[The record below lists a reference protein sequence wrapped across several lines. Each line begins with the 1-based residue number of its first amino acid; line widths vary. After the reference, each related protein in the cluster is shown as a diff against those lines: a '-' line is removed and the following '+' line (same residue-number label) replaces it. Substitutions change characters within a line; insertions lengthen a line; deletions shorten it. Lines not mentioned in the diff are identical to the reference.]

1 VRIKLLIAGLA
12 ALPCLASA
20 ATPIHLTPSSP
31 WVLDYAEN
39 SCRLIRQFGQ
49 GSDQTKLALESEAPG
64 ALDMVL
70 IGKPLGTFD
79 EEAPAKF
86 LPVPS
91 KPMKAIVGRSTD
103 KYLPMLLFSTV
114 ELLSAD
120 AAAAEERKQAER
132 KAHPEVRPPAETLAE
147 QAAKK
152 AQRQA
157 FAANTTAIQVDARRN
172 RPVILDTGSLGEAI
186 KAFDQ
191 CSRDSLRDWGV
202 DPDVDDR
209 IVRSV
214 WAPAPSK
221 WFSPDDYP
229 RDMLVRGQESTVK
242 VRVLVDATGRV
253 TKCTSLSHY
262 TEPEFNKIT
271 CDKFTARAHFEP
283 AELADGTKVP
293 SYYVNKI
300 IFRIAR

>member
-1 VRIKLLIAGLA
+1 M
-12 ALPCLASA
+12 
-20 ATPIHLTPSSP
+20 PSSP

-70 IGKPLGTFD
+70 IGKPLGALND
-79 EEAPAKF
+79 EVPAKF

-91 KPMKAIVGRSTD
+91 KPMKGMVGRSTD

-152 AQRQA
+152 AQRQE

-172 RPVILDTGSLGEAI
+172 RPVILDTGSLGEPI
-186 KAFDQ
+186 KAFDL

-202 DPDVDDR
+202 DPDLDDK
-209 IVRSV
+209 IVRGV
-214 WAPAPSK
+214 WAPNPRG
-221 WFSPDDYP
+221 WFSSEDYP
-229 RDMLVRGQESTVK
+229 RDMLMRGQESVVK
-242 VRVLVDATGRV
+242 VRLLIDATGRP
-253 TKCTSLSHY
+253 TKCTSLSHFE
-262 TEPEFNKIT
+262 EPEFNRIT
-271 CDKFTARAHFEP
+271 CDKFMARAHFEP

-293 SYYVNKI
+293 SYFVIKVN
-300 IFRIAR
+300 FRMAR